1 MPAESPTLSPPETPH
16 RRAGRTDRVL
26 SLLGSYHIAVVVFLL
41 MILLTMLGTFSQ
53 KTIGLYESLN
63 IYFTSWIVPAE
74 HWVFGFIPL
83 PGMALLLAIMFVNL
97 LAGGVIRIRKNYRTV
112 GNVIAHLSM
121 LGLIAAGAI
130 SLWYKQEGHM
140 RIFEG
145 ESTNKVQAYQDWV
158 LEVQEAGGTD
168 KNVYIIHEKDFR
180 TDSPAESTTLH
191 RTGWPFELKVSG
203 YQKNATITTIGDP
216 TVLPGTRQVD
226 GYTLRP
232 LPVNPQGEANM
243 AGVFVDAVD
252 LSGQAVGSTVLAQV
266 IRGSEIVTRAEAPFS
281 LTVGGRQFTVALT
294 RETWEVPF
302 SLKLDDFIASYY
314 PGTRKA
320 KEYESNVTMTNAEG
334 KESKFRIWMNNPL
347 RDSGYV
353 AYQASFDSD
362 SPPGQEKYTV
372 LAVVKNP
379 SDQWPL
385 YSMIAATIGLLITF
399 LTKLTRFIRRT
410 PATASA
416 QPAAAS

>member
-1 MPAESPTLSPPETPH
+1 MSAESPTLSPPETPH
-16 RRAGRTDRVL
+16 RRAGTLDRVL
-26 SLLGSYHIAVVVFLL
+26 TLIGSYHIAVVVFLL
-41 MILLTMLGTFSQ
+41 MILLTLLGTFSQ
-53 KTIGLYESLN
+53 KTLGLYQSLN
-63 IYFTSWIVPAE
+63 IYFTSWIVPQD
-74 HWVFGFIPL
+74 HWGFGFIPL
-83 PGMALLLAIMFVNL
+83 PGMALLLAVMFVNL
-97 LAGGVIRIRKNYRTV
+97 LAGGVIRIRKNWRTV

-145 ESTNKVQAYQDWV
+145 ESSNKVQAFQDWV
-158 LEVQEAGGTD
+158 LEVREAGGPD
-168 KNVYIIHEKDFR
+168 KNVYIIHEHDFR
-180 TDSPAESTTLH
+180 TASPSETTTFH

-203 YQKNATITTIGDP
+203 YQKNATITTTGDP
-216 TVLPGTRQVD
+216 TILPGTRQVD
-226 GYTLRP
+226 GFTLRP
-232 LPVNPQGEANM
+232 LPVNPQHEANM

-252 LSGQAVGSTVLAQV
+252 LSGKPAGGTVLAQV
-266 IRGSEIVTRAEAPFS
+266 IRGGEIVTRADSPFS
-281 LTVGGRQFTVALT
+281 FKVGDRQFTIALS

-353 AYQASFDSD
+353 AYQTSFDSE
-362 SPPGQEKYTV
+362 SPPGQEKYSV
-372 LAVVKNP
+372 LTVVKNP

-385 YSMIAATIGLLITF
+385 YSMIAATVGLLITF
-399 LTKLTRFIRRT
+399 LTKLGRFIRRT
-410 PATASA
+410 AVTSPAPATA
-416 QPAAAS
+416 AA

>member
-1 MPAESPTLSPPETPH
+1 MSAESPTLSPPETPRH
-16 RRAGRTDRVL
+16 RAGMADRIL
-26 SLLGSYHIAVVVFLL
+26 SLVGSYHIAVVIFLL

-53 KTIGLYESLN
+53 KTLGLYESLN
-63 IYFTSWIVPAE
+63 IYFTSWVVPRE
-74 HWVFGFIPL
+74 HWIFGFIPL
-83 PGMALLLAIMFVNL
+83 PGMALLLAVMFVNL

-145 ESTNKVQAYQDWV
+145 ESNNKVQAFQDWV
-158 LEVQEAGGTD
+158 LEVQEVGGSD
-168 KNVYIIHEKDFR
+168 KNVYIIHETDFR
-180 TDSPAESTTLH
+180 TDSPSETTVLH

-216 TVLPGTRQVD
+216 TVLPGTRNVD
-226 GYTLRP
+226 GYTLRA
-232 LPVNPQGEANM
+232 LPVNPQHEANM

-252 LSGQAVGSTVLAQV
+252 LSGKPVSGTVLAQV
-266 IRGSEIVTRAEAPFS
+266 ISGGEIVDLAKRPFS
-281 LTVGGRQFTVALT
+281 FKVGERGFTVNLT

-320 KEYESNVTMTNAEG
+320 KEYESNVTMTNADG

-353 AYQASFDSD
+353 AYQTSFDSD
-362 SPPGQEKYTV
+362 SPPGQEKYSV
-372 LAVVKNP
+372 LTVVKNP

-399 LTKLTRFIRRT
+399 LTKLGRFIRRT
-410 PATASA
+410 AVAPPAQT
-416 QPAAAS
+416 PAAA

>member
-1 MPAESPTLSPPETPH
+1 MSPTLSPPETPRH
-16 RRAGRTDRVL
+16 RPGITDRVL
-26 SLLGSYHIAVVVFLL
+26 ALVGSYHIAVVLFLL
-41 MILLTMLGTFSQ
+41 MTLLTLLGTFSQ
-53 KTIGLYESLN
+53 KTIGLYQSLN
-63 IYFTSWIVPAE
+63 IYFTSWIVPRE
-74 HWVFGFIPL
+74 GWIFGFIPL
-83 PGMALLLAIMFVNL
+83 PGMSLVLAVMFVNL
-97 LAGGVIRIRKNYRTV
+97 LAGGVIRIRKNWRTI

-145 ESTNKVQAYQDWV
+145 ESSNQVQAFQDWV
-158 LEVQEAGGTD
+158 VEVSEIGGTD
-168 KNVYIIHEKDFR
+168 KNVHIIHEKDFR
-180 TDSPAESTTLH
+180 TDSPSETTTFH

-203 YQKNATITTIGDP
+203 YQRNAAITTTGDP
-216 TVLPGTRQVD
+216 SVLPGSRSVD

-243 AGVFVDAVD
+243 AGIFLDAVD
-252 LSGQAVGSTVLAQV
+252 LSGKPAGGTVLAQV
-266 IRGSEIVTRAEAPFS
+266 IREGEIVSRPNAPFS
-281 LTVGGRQFTVALT
+281 FAIGERQFTAALT

-320 KEYESNVTMTNAEG
+320 REYESNVTMTNAEG

-399 LTKLTRFIRRT
+399 LTKLARFIRRT
-410 PATASA
+410 AVPATPSA
-416 QPAAAS
+416 A